1 MARSHRLTI
10 SLIANFLLVLV
21 LFGRL
26 FWTPGDVARLV
37 EESSK
42 SIESRLLEAEAEF
55 ANRASIIDARIA
67 EIQTQLEH
75 LDSSGSE
82 NFDGWRKRFLEQNPD
97 LKTGQED
104 K

>member
-21 LFGRL
+21 LLGKL

-42 SIESRLLEAEAEF
+42 SIESRLSEAEAKS